1 MPSDGRAIL
10 ALVAAAVVCGVAT
23 PLMASV
29 ARSAGI
35 LDHPVGYKRH
45 DGPTPYLGG
54 LAILLG
60 TIAASLPIAGVG
72 SPVPAVVGCAATIC
86 VMGTLDDWRPIPW
99 SARMAVQA
107 AIAGLVWIAGA
118 GWSLDLPGWAN
129 CVLTIGWIVVATNAF
144 NLIDN
149 LDGTSAAAA
158 AAAAFGIVVI
168 ALHGSLGWPAVVAAA
183 VLGAAAAFLPYNL
196 SRPARIFLGDGGST
210 LLGFVLAVTAMA
222 VLPDES
228 ATTGLIAGGL
238 LLGVPIIDA
247 AVTLGARRR
256 RGTPF
261 LTGGRDH
268 VTHRILGLVGSVRAT
283 AAIVAAAQL
292 ELCAVAVAWMV
303 SGLAGAVV
311 AAAGLAVAVWAGI
324 FVSRGAVVSAEP
336 ATGLISALRRTDSM
350 ARSTG
355 IEPRAA
361 GTAPRGKA
369 Q

>member
-1 MPSDGRAIL
+1 MPSDGRAVL
-10 ALVAAAVVCGVAT
+10 ALVAAAVVSGLAT
-23 PLMASV
+23 PLMAKV

-72 SPVPAVVGCAATIC
+72 APVPAVVGCAAGIC
-86 VMGTLDDWRPIPW
+86 VLGTLDDWRPIPW
-99 SARMAVQA
+99 SARIAVQA
-107 AIAGLVWIAGA
+107 AIAGLLWIAGT
-118 GWSLDLPGWAN
+118 GWDLDLPGWAN

-158 AAAAFGIVVI
+158 AASAVGIVVI
-168 ALHGSLGWPAVVAAA
+168 ALDGSLVWPAVIAAA

-196 SRPARIFLGDGGST
+196 SKPARIFLGDGGST
-210 LLGFVLAVTAMA
+210 LVGFLLAVTAMA
-222 VLPDES
+222 ALPGES
-228 ATTGLIAGGL
+228 APTGLIAAGL
-238 LLGVPIIDA
+238 LLGAPVIDA
-247 AVTLGARRR
+247 AITLGARRR
-256 RGTPF
+256 RGIPL

-268 VTHRILGLVGSVRAT
+268 VTHRILRVVGSVRAT
-283 AAIVAAAQL
+283 AAIIAAAQL
-292 ELCAVAVAWMV
+292 GLCGLAVAWIV
-303 SGLAGAVV
+303 SGLAGMAV
-311 AAAGLAVAVWAGI
+311 AAAGLALAVSAGI
-324 FVSRGAVVSAEP
+324 FASRGAVVSAEP
-336 ATGLISALRRTDSM
+336 AAGLISALRSTDSM
-350 ARSTG
+350 APSTG